1 MKSTECEINHMYNT
15 AEATQNGI
23 SIWARTRQTMERV
36 MVDLLEDR
44 VTNISASLFFSW
56 QLCKVI
62 WTKPSG
68 HLSLGAMYF
77 VHVSLWQEKQ
87 SKIPTG
93 IFLKDI
99 IIVNT

>member
-44 VTNISASLFFSW
+44 VTNISASLFFS
-56 QLCKVI
+56 
-62 WTKPSG
+62 
-68 HLSLGAMYF
+68 
-77 VHVSLWQEKQ
+77 
-87 SKIPTG
+87 
-93 IFLKDI
+93 
-99 IIVNT
+99 

>member
-44 VTNISASLFFSW
+44 VTNISASLFF
-56 QLCKVI
+56 K
-62 WTKPSG
+62 TK
-68 HLSLGAMYF
+68 LSKG
-77 VHVSLWQEKQ
+77 V
-87 SKIPTG
+87 
-93 IFLKDI
+93 
-99 IIVNT
+99 